1 MIRRPPRSTRTDT
14 LFPYTTL
21 FRSTDKLLVG
31 LIPIG
36 HDLELGAIP
45 LDDAGPVVA
54 HVVAARCLDRTHQL
68 GEAQLFKAFLGDV
81 QVLETPANL
90 LARHVL
96 ALAVFF
102 LGGAYGFDLQHGDHH
117 AARVCDGA
125 HILAVGIG
133 TLTLVVHVLFQ
144 VFVHLAV
151 VGAVMDGDAVVALG
165 DRTEV
170 LDVVFGT
177 GPPDAVHFVARI
189 ADGLRRAYRSEEH
202 TYKLQSL
209 MRSSYAVI
217 CLKKK
222 NKRIF

>member
-14 LFPYTTL
+14 VFPYTAL
-21 FRSTDKLLVG
+21 FRS
-31 LIPIG
+31 
-36 HDLELGAIP
+36 
-45 LDDAGPVVA
+45 
-54 HVVAARCLDRTHQL
+54 
-68 GEAQLFKAFLGDV
+68 
-81 QVLETPANL
+81 
-90 LARHVL
+90 L

-170 LDVVFGT
+170 LVVVFGT
-177 GPPDAVHFVARI
+177 GPPDAVNFVARI
-189 ADGLRRAYRSEEH
+189 ADGLGLAVGRRGPDAGDPRPDDGGAALAE
-202 TYKLQSL
+202 
-209 MRSSYAVI
+209 
-217 CLKKK
+217 
-222 NKRIF
+222 NG